1 MRSMGGAQR
10 QRRGPWAAS
19 GRRAPAG
26 RASCCTFYIACGGR
40 AAAAAIGGV
49 APRKKDEE
57 GRRQG
62 VHDDVQTWLEDVQ
75 GADKVLHKRSHRR
88 TGGTDVSAGASAA
101 GRRKGGGAD
110 VKSTEEI
117 FRVEASMM
125 WLPGRG

>member
-1 MRSMGGAQR
+1 
-10 QRRGPWAAS
+10 
-19 GRRAPAG
+19 
-26 RASCCTFYIACGGR
+26 
-40 AAAAAIGGV
+40 V
-49 APRKKDEE
+49 
-57 GRRQG
+57 G
-62 VHDDVQTWLEDVQ
+62 VHDDVQAWLEDVQ